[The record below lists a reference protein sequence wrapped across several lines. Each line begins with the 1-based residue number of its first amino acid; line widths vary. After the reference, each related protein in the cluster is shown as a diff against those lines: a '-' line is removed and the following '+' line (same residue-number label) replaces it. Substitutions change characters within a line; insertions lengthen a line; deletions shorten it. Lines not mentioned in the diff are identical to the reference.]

1 MLVWAAAHAAGG
13 WCGPSGKDELI
24 VRMDLIVFVQ
34 LSLEPLFRANSTQR
48 LRRFMF
54 GVAANLLIRL
64 EG

>member
-13 WCGPSGKDELI
+13 WCVPAGKDELI
-24 VRMDLIVFVQ
+24 FGMDLIFFVQ

-48 LRRFMF
+48 LWRFMF